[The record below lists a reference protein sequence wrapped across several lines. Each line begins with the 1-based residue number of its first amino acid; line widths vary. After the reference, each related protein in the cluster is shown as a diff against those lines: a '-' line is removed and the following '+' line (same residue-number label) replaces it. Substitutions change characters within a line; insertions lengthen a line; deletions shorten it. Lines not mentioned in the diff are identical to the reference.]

1 MGECPPRWLIRTS
14 FVKSIEWTPKD
25 GLDAG
30 KCFVISRMSAFTA
43 DHWAR
48 HVVRALARAG
58 ANTPREALQSGIVG
72 LSGQSMALFGHMSDE
87 DCDKAFSGLLD
98 CVKIRRDPHNQAIDP
113 APLIE
118 ADISDPN
125 TLPALR
131 AEAFRLNVDFF
142 KAAIY
147 QIYPLIAILRETQPE
162 DAAPPAA

>member
-1 MGECPPRWLIRTS
+1 MKT
-14 FVKSIEWTPKD
+14 IEWTPAK
-25 GLDAG
+25 GPDAG

-43 DHWAR
+43 DRWAR

-58 ANTPREALQSGIVG
+58 ANTPREALHSGIAG

-87 DCDKAFSGLLD
+87 DCDRAFSGLLD
-98 CVKIRRDPHNQAIDP
+98 CVTIRRDPTNRALEP

-118 ADISDPN
+118 ADITDPN

-147 QIYPLIAILRETQPE
+147 QIYPLIAILRETQP
-162 DAAPPAA
+162 DGDLPPAA

>member
-1 MGECPPRWLIRTS
+1 M
-14 FVKSIEWTPKD
+14 KSIEWTPKE
-25 GLDAG
+25 GTDAG

-43 DHWAR
+43 DRWAR
-48 HVVRALARAG
+48 NVVRALGRAG
-58 ANTPREALQSGIVG
+58 ARTPREALQSGIAG
-72 LSGQSMALFGHMSDE
+72 LSGQSMALFAHMSDE
-87 DCDKAFSGLLD
+87 DCEHAFSGLLD
-98 CVKIRRDPHNQAIDP
+98 CVKIRRDPKKPDVEA

-147 QIYPLIAILRETQPE
+147 QIYPLIEALREPIMSESQ
-162 DAAPPAA
+162 PAA

>member
-1 MGECPPRWLIRTS
+1 M
-14 FVKSIEWTPKD
+14 KSIEWTPKD
-25 GLDAG
+25 GSDAG
-30 KCFVISRMSAFTA
+30 KCFVITRMSAFTA
-43 DHWAR
+43 DRWAR
-48 HVVRALARAG
+48 NVVRALGRAG
-58 ANTPREALQSGIVG
+58 ARTPREALQSGIAG
-72 LSGQSMALFGHMSDE
+72 LSGQSMALFAHMSDE
-87 DCDKAFSGLLD
+87 DCEHAFSGLLD

-147 QIYPLIAILRETQPE
+147 QIYPLIEALREPIMSDSQQ
-162 DAAPPAA
+162 DA

>member
-1 MGECPPRWLIRTS
+1 M
-14 FVKSIEWTPKD
+14 KSIEWTPKD
-25 GLDAG
+25 GSDAG

-43 DHWAR
+43 DRWAR
-48 HVVRALARAG
+48 NVVRSLARAG
-58 ANTPREALQSGIVG
+58 ANTPREALQSGIAG

-87 DCDKAFSGLLD
+87 DCDKAFQGLLD
-98 CVKIRRDPHNQAIDP
+98 CVTIRRDPGNPAVEA

-131 AEAFRLNVDFF
+131 TEAFRLNVDFF

-147 QIYPLIAILRETQPE
+147 QIYPLIEALREPVMGESQQ
-162 DAAPPAA
+162 DA

>member
-1 MGECPPRWLIRTS
+1 MKQT
-14 FVKSIEWTPKD
+14 EWSPQE
-25 GLDAG
+25 GSDAG

-43 DHWAR
+43 DRWAR

-58 ANTPREALQSGIVG
+58 ANTPREALQSGIAG

-87 DCDKAFSGLLD
+87 DCDRAFTGLLD
-98 CVKIRRDPHNQAIDP
+98 CVTIRRDPTNRAIDP

-118 ADISDPN
+118 ADITDPS

-147 QIYPLIAILRETQPE
+147 QIYPLIAILRDTQP
-162 DAAPPAA
+162 DAPLPAA

>member
-1 MGECPPRWLIRTS
+1 MKT
-14 FVKSIEWTPKD
+14 IEWTPAE
-25 GLDAG
+25 GPDAG

-43 DHWAR
+43 DRWAR

-58 ANTPREALQSGIVG
+58 ANTPREALHSGIAG

-87 DCDKAFSGLLD
+87 DCDRAFSGLLD
-98 CVKIRRDPHNQAIDP
+98 CVTIRRDPTNRTIEP

-118 ADISDPN
+118 ADITDPN

-147 QIYPLIAILRETQPE
+147 QIYPLIAILRETQP
-162 DAAPPAA
+162 DGDLPPAA